1 MQISFHGA
9 VQTVTGSQ
17 HLITAGGKRLLLD
30 CGLYQGKR
38 DESRRR
44 NQDFLFDPASIE
56 AVVLS
61 HAHIDH
67 SGNLPNLVKQGF
79 RGRIVCTAATA
90 DLCGAMLPDSGHI
103 QEEDVEYVNRQRQ
116 KHGEAPVEP
125 IYTRADAEAA
135 LQYFEGMAY
144 EEPYELWPGATV
156 TLHDAGHVLGSA
168 IVELEVHAGRGEPAR
183 RLVFTGDLGR
193 ANVPLLC
200 DPARLTAT
208 DVLLMESTYGSR
220 THPPLGDSATA
231 LKETIR
237 RTSQRGGKVI
247 IPAFAVERT
256 QLLVYLLNQLYH
268 KGELPDIPIFVDSPL
283 AVNVT
288 EIFRRHT
295 AYFDQETQDYLRH
308 DDPDGDIF
316 GFKRL
321 QYIRE
326 VGQSKELHNLR
337 GPAVII
343 SASGMA
349 EAGRIQHHL
358 KNNIGDS
365 RNTILIVGWQAPNT
379 LGRRLVE
386 QVPVVRIFGVEYHRR
401 AEVVTLNGFS
411 NHADEP
417 GLLGWA
423 RAFSPPPKRTFVV
436 HGDPEAAQELATRL
450 RRDLGFPD
458 VLIPSLHQTVEI

>member
-1 MQISFHGA
+1 MQITFHGA
-9 VQTVTGSQ
+9 AQTVTGSQ

-44 NQDFLFDPASIE
+44 NQDFLFDPAHLE

-79 RGRIVCTAATA
+79 RGRIICTAATA

-103 QEEDVEYVNRQRQ
+103 QEEDVEYVNRQRR
-116 KHGEAPVEP
+116 KHGEAPVSP

-135 LQYFEGMAY
+135 LQYFEGIAY
-144 EEPYELWPGATV
+144 EQPYEIWPGVTV

-168 IVELEVHAGRGEPAR
+168 IVELQLPSGPGGPPR

-193 ANVPLLC
+193 AGVPLLC
-200 DPARLTAT
+200 DPAPLTAA
-208 DVLLMESTYGSR
+208 DILVMESTYGTR
-220 THPPLGDSATA
+220 THPPVQDSAAA

-237 RTSQRGGKVI
+237 RTSARGGKVI

-256 QLLVYLLNQLYH
+256 QLLIYLLNQLYH
-268 KGELPDIPIFVDSPL
+268 QGELPDVPIFVDSPL

-295 AYFDQETQDYLRH
+295 DYFDKETQDYLRH

-321 QYIRE
+321 RYIRDVE
-326 VGQSKELHNLR
+326 QSKALHNLR
-337 GPAVII
+337 GPGVII

-386 QVPVVRIFGVEYHRR
+386 QAPVVRIFGVEYHRR

-417 GLLGWA
+417 GLLDWA
-423 RAFSPPPKRTFVV
+423 RGFSPPPPRTFVV
-436 HGDPEAAQELATRL
+436 HGDPDAAQELAARL
-450 RRDLGFPD
+450 RRDLNFPE
-458 VLIPSLHQTVEI
+458 VLIPSLHQTVDL

>member
-17 HLITAGGKRLLLD
+17 HLIRVGGKSLLLD

-38 DESRRR
+38 DEARSRNR
-44 NQDFLFDPASIE
+44 NFLFDAAGIE

-79 RGRIVCTAATA
+79 RGKIICTKATA

-103 QEEDVEYVNRQRQ
+103 QEEDVQYVNRKRR
-116 KHGEAPVEP
+116 KHGESPVEP
-125 IYTRADAEAA
+125 IYTRADAAEA
-135 LQYFEGMAY
+135 LQYFVGIDY
-144 EEPYELWPGATV
+144 ERQYPLWPGV
-156 TLHDAGHVLGSA
+156 TCTLYDAGHVLGSA
-168 IVELEVHAGRGEPAR
+168 IVALDFQSGKNGPAR

-193 ANVPLLC
+193 PNVPLLR
-200 DPARLTAT
+200 DPT
-208 DVLLMESTYGSR
+208 LLSAADILLIESTYGSR
-220 THPPLGDSATA
+220 VHPPIEESAGA
-231 LKETIR
+231 LAETIR

-256 QLLVYLLNQLYH
+256 QFLIYLLNKLSNQ
-268 KGELPDIPIFVDSPL
+268 GDLPDIPVYVDSPL

-288 EIFRRHT
+288 DIFRRHT
-295 AYFDQETQDYLRH
+295 DYFDAETQDYLRH
-308 DDPDGDIF
+308 EDPDGDIF

-321 QYIRE
+321 RYIRDVE
-326 VGQSKELHNLR
+326 ESKKLHSLH
-337 GPAVII
+337 GPCVII

-358 KNNIGDS
+358 KNNIEDS
-365 RNTILIVGWQAPNT
+365 RNTIMIVGWQAPNT

-386 QVPVVRIFGVEYHRR
+386 QAPVVRIFGVEYHRE

-411 NHADEP
+411 NHADQP

-423 RAFSPPPKRTFVV
+423 RAFTPSPERTFVV
-436 HGDPEAAQELATRL
+436 HGDPDAAAELATRL
-450 RRDLGFPD
+450 RQDLGFREVMIPD
-458 VLIPSLHQTVEI
+458 LHQTVEI